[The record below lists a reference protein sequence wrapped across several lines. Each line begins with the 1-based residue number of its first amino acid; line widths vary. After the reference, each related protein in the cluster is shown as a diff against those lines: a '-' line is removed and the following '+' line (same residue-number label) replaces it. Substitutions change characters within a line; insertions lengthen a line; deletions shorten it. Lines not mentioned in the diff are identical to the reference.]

1 MKNFLRFTISQTV
14 FINIIFAM
22 LMVIGAYALLRLPV
36 DRYPNVKFG
45 KAQIEAFFPG
55 ASPQDVEALVT
66 EKIEDAL
73 EDLDQVEFIKSTSYR
88 ERAIITVKFIDDS
101 DYFSLYD
108 ELRLKVLAIQNE
120 LPDLVDPPSF
130 NMIDTDDWLPV
141 MSVNLIGE
149 RDNRAMALM
158 ADELKVNLEEIE
170 GVREVETRGE
180 YTREYHIILDA
191 ARLKHYGVTFAEVAE
206 ALINANLT
214 IPAGDF
220 TTADGEYVIVVD
232 EQFRSREQVAE
243 TIVRTDGDGS
253 FVKVGDLLEDA
264 YMHHRDPVVMTSVNG
279 KPAVTLSILKEPS
292 GNSLKIFEGVTEV
305 MEPFRKVFAK
315 EGVELVITQDSTVI
329 IEDSMRTLG
338 LNLLL
343 GILLVAVLIWLF
355 MGFRNAALTVIG
367 VPFSFLVTMI
377 FMYLTGNSLNEI
389 TLFSFVLVSGI
400 VVDDAIVVVENI
412 YRHVRMHKPLKEAV
426 VDGTAEV
433 FLPVISATATTVA
446 AFLPML
452 IMTGSTGDFFAL
464 IPKAV
469 SFALLASLVEC
480 LIILPIHYM
489 DYGPRDKEPN
499 KAFNEDEMHEKE
511 FILMRLFRGPARML
525 IRLGLRFR
533 LLSLTAVGVAFIAAI
548 VIFMMS
554 ASGKAN
560 FIRIEFFPANY
571 NQYFVDVELPSETSI
586 DTTNRILQEIG
597 AEVVGFGPDKTQ
609 ALMGYAGFVLNE
621 DYEPNF
627 SGNVGHLIV
636 TLPASK
642 ERRFSD
648 FPKNDPEVFL
658 AWVAERLKK
667 YEDRGYEI
675 RIHPEQD
682 GPPSGKDIN
691 IRTVGANAAAVEGL
705 ADHLFEWLKNEPS
718 LKEDLIDIQSTKGQ
732 PSRVFRFD
740 VNPERAAEF
749 GITPA
754 QIAQLSAAALNGRY
768 IGEFRDSDEQVD
780 LKLKL
785 AGLDDPSDALAIPL
799 IEHPSGPVRLGD
811 LANTEILMETG
822 YLNRFNGERSIAIKA
837 DLRNGS
843 EKTIPM
849 VIAKVADYYDTIRD
863 QYPGAT
869 LNYAGEFA
877 DTRRSYTSLAYAFVI
892 ALLLMYLILASQFHS
907 YFQPVIVLSTVVFSL
922 IGVIFGAF
930 ISQSLFTVNS
940 FIAIVG
946 VTGVVVNDSLV
957 LVEFL
962 NKLRREG
969 KSRREA
975 IIGATEIRM
984 QPILLTTLTTTLG
997 LLPMALGIPEYSL
1010 TWGAMASTFVT
1021 GLCTATF
1028 LTILIVPVEWD
1039 LLEQIKEK
1047 WEARSKR
1054 RVRVIAEEVA

>member
-14 FINIIFAM
+14 FINIIFIL

-36 DRYPNVKFG
+36 DRYPNVNFG

-73 EDLDQVEFIKSTSYR
+73 EDLEQVEFIKSTSYR

-101 DYFSLYD
+101 DYHSLYD
-108 ELRLKVLAIQNE
+108 ELRLKVLGIQNE
-120 LPDLVDPPSF
+120 LPNMVDPPTF
-130 NMIDTDDWLPV
+130 TLIDTDDWLPV
-141 MSVNLIGE
+141 MSVNLVGA
-149 RDNRAMALM
+149 RDNRSLALM
-158 ADELKVNLEEIE
+158 AEELKTNLETIP

-180 YTREYHIILDA
+180 YTREYHIILDSDL
-191 ARLKHYGVTFAEVAE
+191 LKRFGITFNEVAT
-206 ALINANLT
+206 ALTNANLT

-220 TTADGEYVIVVD
+220 ATNDGEYVIVVD
-232 EQFRSREQVAE
+232 EQFRTREQIAE
-243 TIVRTDGDGS
+243 TIVRNDGDGS
-253 FVKVGDLLEDA
+253 FVKVGDLLQDA
-264 YMHHRDPVVMTSVNG
+264 YMHHRDPVVISSVNG
-279 KPAVTLSILKEPS
+279 QSAVTLSVLKEPW
-292 GNSLKIFEGVTEV
+292 GNSMSIYDGVV
-305 MEPFRKVFAK
+305 VAMEPFRRVFEK

-329 IEDSMRTLG
+329 IEDVMRTLIS
-338 LNLLL
+338 NLAI
-343 GILLVAVLIWLF
+343 GIFLVALLIWAF

-400 VVDDAIVVVENI
+400 LVDDAIVVVENI
-412 YRHVRMHKPLKEAV
+412 YRHVRMHKPIAEAV

-433 FLPVISATATTVA
+433 FLPVVSATATTVA

-452 IMTGSTGDFFAL
+452 IMTGSTGEFFAL

-469 SFALLASLVEC
+469 TFALVASLIEC

-489 DYGPRDKEPN
+489 DYGPREKQAKQKE
-499 KAFNEDEMHEKE
+499 AVRE
-511 FILMRLFRGPARML
+511 FALMRWFRKPARFL

-533 LLSLTAVGVAFIAAI
+533 WVSLGAVGIAFSIA
-548 VIFMMS
+548 IFIFAMS

-560 FIRIEFFPANY
+560 FIRIEFFPGNY
-571 NQYFVDVELPSETSI
+571 NQYFVDVELPSETPI
-586 DTTNRILQEIG
+586 ERTNEVLKEIG
-597 AEVVGFGPDKTQ
+597 AEVVGFGPGKTNS
-609 ALMGYAGFVLNE
+609 LMGYAGFVLNE

-627 SGNVGHLIV
+627 NGNVGHLVV
-636 TLPASK
+636 TLPATK
-642 ERRFSD
+642 EREFAD
-648 FPKNDPEVFL
+648 YPKNDPKVFL
-658 AWVAERLKK
+658 DWVAERLQK

-682 GPPSGKDIN
+682 GPPSGKDVN
-691 IRTVGANAAAVEGL
+691 IRTVGANAESVERL
-705 ADHLFEWLKNEPS
+705 SDALFEWLKSDPELSEN
-718 LKEDLIDIQSTKGQ
+718 LTDIQSTKGL

-740 VNPERAAEF
+740 VDPERAAEYRV
-749 GITPA
+749 TPA
-754 QIAQLSAAALNGRY
+754 QIASLSAAALNGRY
-768 IGEFRDSDEQVD
+768 IGEFRDNDEQVD
-780 LKLKL
+780 MKLKL
-785 AGLDDPSDALAIPL
+785 SGLKEPNDALSIHL

-811 LANTEILMETG
+811 LANTEVVMETG
-822 YLNRFNGERSIAIKA
+822 YMNRFNGERAVAIKA
-837 DLRNGS
+837 DLKANS
-843 EKTIPM
+843 DLTIPM
-849 VIAKVADYYDTIRD
+849 VIARVSDHYDQIRD

-869 LNYAGEFA
+869 LNFAGEFA
-877 DTRRSYTSLAYAFVI
+877 DTRRSYTSLGYAFVI

-907 YFQPVIVLSTVVFSL
+907 YLQPMIVLSTVIFAL

-930 ISQSLFTVNS
+930 FSQTLFTVNS

-969 KSRREA
+969 KSRKEA

-1028 LTILIVPVEWD
+1028 LTILIVPVQWD
-1039 LLEQIKEK
+1039 LLEEAKEI
-1047 WEARSKR
+1047 WEGKPERHAK
-1054 RVRVIAEEVA
+1054 VIAEEMA